1 MTRKSHWDVRAS
13 PGSCRHIQECG
24 HDHTDISICHN
35 FSFSHFCN
43 IVKCLSYFCC
53 GMSKER
59 HPSSWVLKDL
69 QKNIFQKLHF
79 RVSIQGYRHKT
90 YQPYTAPSH
99 LAPVISI
106 CNTRAQTHES
116 LLVHNDSHPTRL
128 HVIQLSRA
136 SQSKTSHTA
145 TKKNFWLLA
154 QLFPYQSANWTS
166 SLLLS
171 ISNAWVWPL
180 RQLEPDQFKFTT
192 LILTI

>member
-1 MTRKSHWDVRAS
+1 MSGPRQEAADTYRNVDMTTLTFRFV
-13 PGSCRHIQECG
+13 
-24 HDHTDISICHN
+24 TT
-35 FSFSHFCN
+35 SHFL
-43 IVKCLSYFCC
+43 ISVTLSSVSLISAVVCLRKDIHLHEF
-53 GMSKER
+53 
-59 HPSSWVLKDL
+59 LKIYK
-69 QKNIFQKLHF
+69 KNIFQKLHF

-154 QLFPYQSANWTS
+154 QLFPYQSAN
-166 SLLLS
+166 
-171 ISNAWVWPL
+171 
-180 RQLEPDQFKFTT
+180 
-192 LILTI
+192 